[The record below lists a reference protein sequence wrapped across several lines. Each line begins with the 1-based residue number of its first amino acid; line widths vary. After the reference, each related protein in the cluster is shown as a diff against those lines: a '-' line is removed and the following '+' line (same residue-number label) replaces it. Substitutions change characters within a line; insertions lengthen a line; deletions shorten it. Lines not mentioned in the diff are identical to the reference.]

1 MVAESSSIPPDIS
14 RITGP
19 FLFGPM
25 INWALYGVLCVQ
37 AYVYSYNFPDDKRWL
52 KFLCCFVFL
61 LETAQTALTGVDVY
75 RWFITGF
82 GNLDSLRNPN
92 VSAIDSPTM
101 SGIVSLIVQL
111 FYCYR
116 IWTLRKQLWWLSG
129 IIAILSVTQVFGA
142 LWGGLKAAIR
152 GTFGSV
158 KTPAPYLWLIT
169 SAVVDILIAVAML
182 WLLRNTRTNENEG
195 RFSSYVLPR
204 VVRLTVETNLLTATV
219 AIISFVLFV
228 ALPNE
233 IYYTC
238 PTMIIGKLYS
248 NTLFV
253 TLNNRI
259 YFRDRP
265 FPGSMGDDGYLER
278 GSHPQASIG
287 ATRRPLATVPPK
299 SPQSSTTNHT
309 SESISLDE
317 AIPNVEAE
325 RKKDYSSAIT
335 VSSEPTDQVEKLE
348 RSYYPLGK

>member
-1 MVAESSSIPPDIS
+1 MVTESPSIPPDIS

-19 FLFGPM
+19 FLFGPL

-61 LETAQTALTGVDVY
+61 LETAQTALTGVDAY

-92 VSAIDSPTM
+92 VSAIDSPTI
-101 SGIVSLIVQL
+101 GAIISLIVQL

-129 IIAILSVTQVFGA
+129 IIAILSVTQACGA
-142 LWGGLKAAIR
+142 LLGGLKAAIH
-152 GTFGSV
+152 GTFGSF
-158 KTPAPYLWLIT
+158 KTATPYMWLIVT
-169 SAVVDILIAVAML
+169 AVVDILIAVAML
-182 WLLRNTRTNENEG
+182 LLLRKTRTNANEG

-204 VVRLTVETNLLTATV
+204 VVQLTVETNLLTATV
-219 AIISFVLFV
+219 AITSFITF
-228 ALPNE
+228 AAFPNE
-233 IYYTC
+233 LFYTC
-238 PTMIIGKLYS
+238 PTMFIGKLYS

-259 YFRDRP
+259 YFRDQP
-265 FPGSMGDDGYLER
+265 FPESKGDDGYLER

-287 ATRRPLATVPPK
+287 TTRRLLATVPPK
-299 SPQSSTTNHT
+299 SPQMSTANHT
-309 SESISLDE
+309 SESINLDE
-317 AIPNVEAE
+317 TLPNVEGE

-335 VSSEPTDQVEKLE
+335 VSSEPMACL
-348 RSYYPLGK
+348 